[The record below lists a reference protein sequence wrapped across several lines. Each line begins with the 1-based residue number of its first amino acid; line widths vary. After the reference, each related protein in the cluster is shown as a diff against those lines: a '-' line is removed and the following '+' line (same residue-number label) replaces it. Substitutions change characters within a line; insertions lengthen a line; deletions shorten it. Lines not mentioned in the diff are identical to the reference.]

1 MYLSILSSE
10 AEVEA
15 EQLALVLL
23 VVVVVVFEDVEAARS
38 LGNWLKTTVL
48 VFSVSVS
55 LNSTCDLLGRRW
67 R

>member
-1 MYLSILSSE
+1 MSSE

-38 LGNWLKTTVL
+38 LGNWLKRRKRMDA
-48 VFSVSVS
+48 VSIFMAE
-55 LNSTCDLLGRRW
+55 NY
-67 R
+67 